1 MVRAKVPLT
10 ALVLTGVLAGVLVSG
25 SAVAS
30 KAAATLT
37 IQKASCE
44 GCKWR
49 QGWFKGSVK
58 FSASVSGA
66 SQLKAVVRSAKT
78 HKVLIKPLQFSVGAG
93 TFTKTMRLNS
103 RPLPTG
109 SYRVELTGTSGGVT
123 LPQATKSFSVPTP
136 VEGVAD
142 RSYATKTRNG
152 SAVRVVPHGAHVI
165 YAHFHFL
172 QRPEKPG
179 KVRFTWRRPD
189 YSVVGTVT
197 KTYRDTFWTYVLA
210 RGSTLEPGT
219 YYCYLRVAGK
229 TAKALSVR
237 VL

>member
-10 ALVLTGVLAGVLVSG
+10 ALVLTGVLAGVLASG

-30 KAAATLT
+30 KAASTLT
-37 IQKASCE
+37 IQKASCA

-66 SQLKAVVRSAKT
+66 SQLQAVIRPAKT
-78 HKVLIKPLQFSVGAG
+78 QKVLVRRKFSVGAG
-93 TFTKTMRLNS
+93 TFTKIMRLNS

-109 SYRVELTGTSGGVT
+109 SYLVELTGTSGGVT
-123 LPQATKSFSVPTP
+123 LPRATKSFSVPTP

-142 RSYATKTRNG
+142 RSYATKTRSG
-152 SAVRVVPHGAHVI
+152 PAVRVVPRGAHVI

-172 QRPEKPG
+172 QRPEKPS

-189 YSVVGTVT
+189 YTKIGTVT
-197 KTYRDTFWTYVLA
+197 KTYRDTFYTFVNA

-219 YYCYLRVAGK
+219 YYCYLKVAGR

-237 VL
+237 VV